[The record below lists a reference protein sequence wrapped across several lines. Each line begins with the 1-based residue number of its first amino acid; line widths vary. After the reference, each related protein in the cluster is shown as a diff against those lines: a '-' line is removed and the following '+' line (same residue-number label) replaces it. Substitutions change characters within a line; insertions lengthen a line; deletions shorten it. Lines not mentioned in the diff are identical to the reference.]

1 MERFKDTREDI
12 YSFQNEF
19 LVRCPFCDSCAIVRF
34 IDPDKVDRFAP
45 PRFSCTAC
53 GSSKDWSKQKIESW
67 YSEAVDNYFHYPLW
81 LQTSCCSRT
90 LWAYNL
96 RHLDFIEAFVGAKLR
111 ERKPHELYGWS
122 NKSLFSRLPKWIQS
136 GKNREEIIKA
146 IAKIRESVV
155 TPT

>member
-19 LVRCPFCDSCAIVRF
+19 LVRCPFCDSCAIVCC
-34 IDPDKVDRFAP
+34 IDPDRVDLFAP
-45 PRFSCTAC
+45 RRFSCTAC
-53 GSSKDWSKQKIESW
+53 GSSKDWSEKKIERW
-67 YSEAVDNYFHYPLW
+67 YTVDDYFHYPLW
-81 LQTSCCSRT
+81 LQTSCCGET

-96 RHLDFIEAFVGAKLR
+96 RHLEFIEAFVRAKLR

-122 NKSLFSRLPKWIQS
+122 NQSLFSRLPKWIQS
-136 GKNREEIIKA
+136 SKNREGIIKA
-146 IAKIRESVV
+146 IANIRESVV